1 MNITTFNTA
10 GSANIRS
17 GTEIRL
23 TTADPDQ
30 CGAAYCQEAISV
42 TQSLVL
48 DIEFSFRITNKEG
61 KSAYG
66 GADGF
71 AFVIQSAG
79 PKAIG
84 QGISHLLTMN
94 SFKLITF
101 H

>member
-61 KSAYG
+61 KPAYG

-84 QGISHLLTMN
+84 QGISIFSYN
-94 SFKLITF
+94 EFI
-101 H
+101 